1 MIPENDM
8 AVSEHDL
15 TPTEDLILELLVARH
30 RLGEAVW
37 PIKANSTTTR
47 AIQHLT
53 DIGLVSYSSGPSMGY
68 TLTSLTDQ
76 GTKLYTDP
84 KHKAHAPSAAAKN
97 GLTQKWC
104 PHCGGSWHE

>member
-1 MIPENDM
+1 M

-30 RLGEAVW
+30 RLGEVVW

-53 DIGLVSYSSGPSMGY
+53 DMGLVSYTSGPSMGY
-68 TLTSLTDQ
+68 TLTSLTDE
-76 GTKLYTDP
+76 GVALYTQSSY
-84 KHKAHAPSAAAKN
+84 KAPNPPPIPVKD